1 MRADRLVACLLILQA
16 KGRVTA
22 LELAEELEISE
33 RTARRDLEALA
44 IAGLPVYSQ
53 PGRGGGWSLLG
64 GARTDLTGLTAA
76 ESRTLFLVAG
86 PSSSATPEVKAALRK
101 LVQALPETFRADAES
116 AASAVVLDPTS
127 WGYDSAPP
135 QAHLNVLQQ
144 ATVDGF
150 QVRLGYTARD
160 RNESERMVHPLGLVA
175 KRSVWYLVAGTD
187 AGMRTFRLSRIR
199 SVVVTDRPVER
210 PEGFDLAEAWKSVVD
225 EVDQRRSA
233 GQASPVVARADPD
246 LVPLLR
252 MVVGSRLT
260 VGDVTPDGRV
270 EVEVVGDSVESTAGE
285 LAGFGAR
292 IEVLEPRAVRDRLA
306 LLGAELSRCY
316 GSSTGSAPAT
326 GSTAVADPTTP
337 ADPTAATS
345 QRPN

>member
-1 MRADRLVACLLILQA
+1 M
-16 KGRVTA
+16 TA
-22 LELAEELEISE
+22 LELAQELEISE

-101 LVQALPETFRADAES
+101 LVQALPETFRAEAES

-135 QAHLNVLQQ
+135 QPHLDVLQR

-150 QVRLGYTARD
+150 QVRLGYMARD
-160 RNESERMVHPLGLVA
+160 GNVTERMVHPLGLVA

-187 AGMRTFRLSRIR
+187 AGMRTFRLSRVR
-199 SVVVTDRPVER
+199 SVTVTEYPVER
-210 PEGFDLAEAWKSVVD
+210 PEGFDLATTWKSVVD

-233 GQASPVVARADPD
+233 SLSTPVVARADPD

-252 MVVGSRLT
+252 MVVGNRLK

-270 EVEVVGDSVESTAGE
+270 ELEVGGGSVESSAGE

-292 IEVLEPRAVRDRLA
+292 MEVLEPQAVRDRLA
-306 LLGAELSRCY
+306 QIGAELSRCY
-316 GSSTGSAPAT
+316 GSSTS
-326 GSTAVADPTTP
+326 
-337 ADPTAATS
+337 
-345 QRPN
+345 RPESLVHGGHDR

>member
-1 MRADRLVACLLILQA
+1 LILQA

-101 LVQALPETFRADAES
+101 LVQALPETFRAEAES

-135 QAHLNVLQQ
+135 QAHLDVLQQ
-144 ATVDGF
+144 ATVDGL

-160 RNESERMVHPLGLVA
+160 GSESERMVHPLGLVA
-175 KRSVWYLVAGTD
+175 KRSVWYLVSGTD

-210 PEGFDLAEAWKSVVD
+210 PDGFDLAETWKSVVD
-225 EVDQRRSA
+225 EVDQRRTA
-233 GQASPVVARADPD
+233 GQSSPVVALADPD
-246 LVPLLR
+246 LVPVLR
-252 MVVGSRLT
+252 MVVGNRLT
-260 VGDVTPDGRV
+260 VGDFAPDGRV
-270 EVEVVGDSVESTAGE
+270 EIEVGGGSVESSAGE

-292 IEVLEPRAVRDRLA
+292 VEVIEPQAVRDRLA

-316 GSSTGSAPAT
+316 GSGTGPEESTGRAASTSPPAPVDSGAAT
-326 GSTAVADPTTP
+326 GY
-337 ADPTAATS
+337 
-345 QRPN
+345 RPN

>member
-1 MRADRLVACLLILQA
+1 VRADRLVACLLILQA

-22 LELAEELEISE
+22 SELADELEISE

-101 LVQALPETFRADAES
+101 LVQALPETFRAEAES

-127 WGYDSAPP
+127 WGYDTAPP
-135 QAHLNVLQQ
+135 QAHLEVLQH

-160 RNESERMVHPLGLVA
+160 GSESDRIVHPLGLVA

-199 SVVVTDRPVER
+199 SVTVTDRPVER
-210 PEGFDLAEAWKSVVD
+210 PDGFDLAETWKSVV
-225 EVDQRRSA
+225 EVVDQRRSA
-233 GQASPVVARADPD
+233 GQSGPVVARADPD
-246 LVPLLR
+246 VLPLLR
-252 MVVGSRLT
+252 MVLGNRLS
-260 VGDVTPDGRV
+260 VGDVAPDGRV
-270 EVEVVGDSVESTAGE
+270 QVQVKGDSVESDAGE
-285 LAGFGAR
+285 LAGFGSR
-292 IEVLEPRAVRDRLA
+292 IEVLEPQAVRDRLA
-306 LLGAELSRCY
+306 VLGAELTRCY
-316 GSSTGSAPAT
+316 GG
-326 GSTAVADPTTP
+326 
-337 ADPTAATS
+337 
-345 QRPN
+345 